1 MFEFL
6 NNSDI
11 TSNILSAEVI
21 FSAIF
26 TMSLFIAVHSLLGFM
41 RQSNGLYT
49 RLAQIEAELNVL
61 QASIPGKLER
71 IRTMRQDLAPL
82 KDEFK
87 KIQEYYSRL
96 QHIDRRWTAEQ
107 AEKERD
113 EEQED
118 DNKIQR
124 RRMGLDRF
132 I

>member
-1 MFEFL
+1 
-6 NNSDI
+6 
-11 TSNILSAEVI
+11 
-21 FSAIF
+21 
-26 TMSLFIAVHSLLGFM
+26 MSLFIAVHSLLGFM